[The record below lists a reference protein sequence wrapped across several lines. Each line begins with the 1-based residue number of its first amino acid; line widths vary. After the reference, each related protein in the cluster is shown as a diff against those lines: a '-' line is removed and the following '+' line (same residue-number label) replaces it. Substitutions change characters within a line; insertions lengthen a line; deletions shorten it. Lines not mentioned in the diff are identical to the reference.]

1 MQAKKMSKQKN
12 LLNILTPD
20 GIKNAAME
28 NALILVLVFI
38 IITIIVLNPRFLQI
52 RVVKDILTQSAVKL
66 IVALGL
72 MFPLLTGGTDLAG
85 GRQLGFAAVIVAS
98 MLQRTT
104 YSTPFWPNLPQVPV
118 ILPIIIAL
126 VVLSIVGLLN
136 GFMVAKLKMPPFI
149 ATLGMST
156 IVYGANCL
164 YYAKPPN
171 NSQPIGGLRPDFT
184 ILAQY
189 QLFGQIN
196 LLIIIAFIFIA
207 LVWFVLN
214 KTVYGKNI
222 YAVGGN
228 PVAARIAGINVEAVL
243 ISAYIIESLF
253 VAFAGTLEAARTLG
267 GNIAYGYSYE
277 FDAISACVVG
287 GVSLSGGIGKVF
299 GVVIG
304 VIIFTVINYGLAF
317 IGMSPYWQLI
327 IRGLI
332 ICTAVAFDMR
342 KNAVKQ

>member
-1 MQAKKMSKQKN
+1 MKKTVNKKN
-12 LLNILTPD
+12 NVLSALAPNGIQNAIL
-20 GIKNAAME
+20 E

-38 IITIIVLNPRFLQI
+38 IITIIILNPRFLQ
-52 RVVKDILTQSAVKL
+52 VQVLKDILTQSAVKL

-85 GRQLGFAAVIVAS
+85 GRQLGLAAVITAS
-98 MLQRTT
+98 MLQRET
-104 YSTPFWPNLPQVPV
+104 YAVQFWPGLPKVPIV
-118 ILPIIIAL
+118 LPILIAIL
-126 VVLSIVGLLN
+126 VLSCVGSLN

-156 IVYGANCL
+156 IVYGVNCL

-171 NSQPIGGLRPDFT
+171 NAQPIGGLRPDFT

-189 QLFGQIN
+189 QLFGHIN
-196 LLIIIAFIFIA
+196 LLILIAFFFIA

-228 PVAARIAGINVEAVL
+228 PVAARIAGINVERVL
-243 ISAYIIESLF
+243 VSAYIIESVF
-253 VAFAGTLEAARTLG
+253 VAFAGVLEAARTMG
-267 GNIAYGYSYE
+267 GNISYGYSYE

-299 GVVIG
+299 GVVLG
-304 VIIFTVINYGLAF
+304 VIIFTVITYGLAF

-342 KNAVKQ
+342 KTAAKQ

>member
-1 MQAKKMSKQKN
+1 MAVKKSNEQKN
-12 LLNILTPD
+12 LLDALAPN
-20 GIKNAAME
+20 GIKSAVLE

-38 IITIIVLNPRFLQI
+38 IITIIALNPRFLQV
-52 RVVKDILTQSAVKL
+52 RVLKDILTQSAVKL

-85 GRQLGFAAVIVAS
+85 GRQLGLAAVIVAS
-98 MLQRTT
+98 MLQRET
-104 YSTPFWPNLPQVPV
+104 YSTLFWPHLPRVPV
-118 ILPIIIAL
+118 ILPILIAV
-126 VVLSIVGLLN
+126 VVLGVVGFIN
-136 GFMVAKLKMPPFI
+136 GFMVAKLKIPPFI

-156 IVYGANCL
+156 IVYGVNLL
-164 YYAKPPN
+164 YYSKPPN

-184 ILAQY
+184 IIAQY
-189 QLFGQIN
+189 QLFGHIN
-196 LLIIIAFIFIA
+196 LLIIMAFVFIA

-228 PVAARIAGINVEAVL
+228 PVAARIAGINVEVVL
-243 ISAYIIESLF
+243 ISAYVIESVF
-253 VAFAGTLEAARTLG
+253 IVFAGVLEAARTLG
-267 GNIAYGYSYE
+267 GNAAYGYSYE

-299 GVVIG
+299 GVVLG
-304 VIIFTVINYGLAF
+304 VIIFTVITYGLAF
-317 IGMSPYWQLI
+317 IGMSPNWQLI

-332 ICTAVAFDMR
+332 ICSAVAFDMR